1 MSPIIQIV
9 YMHAKSLQLCLT
21 LYNLWTGA
29 HQAPLSL
36 GFSRQENWSGLPCL
50 PPGDL
55 PNPGM
60 EPESLTS
67 PALTGGFFTTSATWE
82 AHYIDYLQSNNNGQ
96 ERRGALTEGAWHP
109 LPPPAPAAVSSQAL
123 DVTHK
128 SPASRQAKGPPLY
141 RVRMRIQK
149 GNILIRV
156 GKRSMGKGRD
166 PSHLIWS
173 YSHHTDSGRANSP

>member
-1 MSPIIQIV
+1 MD
-9 YMHAKSLQLCLT
+9 
-21 LYNLWTGA
+21 
-29 HQAPLSL
+29 
-36 GFSRQENWSGLPCL
+36 WS
-50 PPGDL
+50 PPGSSVL
-55 PNPGM
+55 GILQARKLEWIAMPSSRGSSQPRM

-82 AHYIDYLQSNNNGQ
+82 AHYIYYLQSNNNGQ

-109 LPPPAPAAVSSQAL
+109 VPPPAPAAVSSQAL

-173 YSHHTDSGRANSP
+173 YSHHTDGGRANSP

>member
-1 MSPIIQIV
+1 MCGYNMFSRSFSGLLISKWPEDVMSRRRARSKPWRCIRSTPRGKTHHLSPGV
-9 YMHAKSLQLCLT
+9 
-21 LYNLWTGA
+21 
-29 HQAPLSL
+29 APPKVPTRL
-36 GFSRQENWSGLPCL
+36 GFVP
-50 PPGDL
+50 L

-82 AHYIDYLQSNNNGQ
+82 AHYIEYLQSNNNGQ

-109 LPPPAPAAVSSQAL
+109 LPPPVPAAVSSQAL

-128 SPASRQAKGPPLY
+128 SPVSRQAKGPPLY

-149 GNILIRV
+149 GNILIRC
-156 GKRSMGKGRD
+156 GKEGV
-166 PSHLIWS
+166 
-173 YSHHTDSGRANSP
+173 